1 MDALPPLPVAIPLFT
16 AAFLAGAG
24 LFLRRRMV
32 DVLSLAAAVAVTVI
46 CVVLLVRATGGTIV
60 HWFGGW
66 TPRRGVALGISFVV
80 DPVGAAMAAFSALL
94 VVAGLLFSWRYF
106 EVVRGAL
113 FHSLMLVFLA
123 AMAGFALTGDLFNMF
138 VFFELM
144 SVAAYALTAYRIEE
158 RGPLQGALN
167 FAVVNTVGGFMILM
181 GTAMLYGRT
190 GALNLAQ
197 VGEALAGRP
206 ADGLVI
212 VSFTL
217 LAGGFLIKAAAVPF
231 HFWLGDAYAVAPT
244 PVGVVFAGALSELGL
259 LGLARVY
266 WTGFAGVLDGGALRD
281 VLLVIGAV
289 TAVVGSV
296 MAFEQRHLKRML
308 AFVTVG
314 HSGLILVGLSLLD
327 PSGTAGAWIY
337 LVADGM
343 VKAALFVGMG
353 ILKHRL
359 GRLDEDAIR
368 GRGKR
373 LPYSG
378 TAIVI
383 GGLALAGLPPFGTAL
398 GKSLME
404 HAAEQAHLGWVPILF
419 GFTAVVTGGTV
430 LRAAGRVFLGW
441 GPKEAGETPSEVEER
456 EERRETRGA
465 RGRTPP
471 TMVAS
476 AGLLLAGALAVGLW
490 PAVGP
495 QAEEASARF
504 HDRPAYAA
512 AVLEGRGEAPEH
524 EPSGEGISVG
534 SGVLFAVGAVALGGA
549 ALFRR
554 RLLPRRVRRATM
566 ASVRPAVNALRFV
579 HSGEVQDYVAWVT
592 LGVAALGGAFA
603 LGLG

>member
-1 MDALPPLPVAIPLFT
+1 MGALPPLPVAIPLLT
-16 AAFLAGAG
+16 AALLTGTG
-24 LFLRRRMV
+24 TLLRRRVV
-32 DVLSLAAAVAVTVI
+32 DLLSLAAAAAVTVI
-46 CVVLLVRATGGTIV
+46 CVVLLVESVDGTIL

-106 EVVRGAL
+106 EVVRAL
-113 FHSLMLVFLA
+113 FHALMLVFLA
-123 AMAGFALTGDLFNMF
+123 GMTGFALTGDLFNMF

-144 SVAAYALTAYRIEE
+144 SVAAYALTGYRIEE

-197 VGEALAGRP
+197 IGEALAGRP

-212 VSFTL
+212 AAFTL
-217 LAGGFLIKAAAVPF
+217 LAGGFLVKAAAVPF

-266 WTGFAGVLDGGALRD
+266 WTGFAGVLDGGGLRD
-281 VLLVIGAV
+281 VLLVIGAL
-289 TAVVGSV
+289 TAVVGSI

-308 AFVTVG
+308 AFVTIG

-343 VKAALFVGMG
+343 VKSALFVGMG

-359 GRLDEDAIR
+359 GRLDEDDIR

-378 TAIVI
+378 AAIVI

-398 GKSLME
+398 GKTLME
-404 HAAEQAHLGWVPILF
+404 HAAGHASLWWVPVLF
-419 GFTAVVTGGTV
+419 AFTAVVTGGTV

-441 GPKEAGETPSEVEER
+441 GPKEHEQSPSEREER
-456 EERRETRGA
+456 EEGMETRGA

-476 AGLLLAGALAVGLW
+476 AGLLLAGALAVGVW
-490 PAVGP
+490 PGLGTL
-495 QAEEASARF
+495 AEEASARF

-512 AVLEGRGEAPEH
+512 SVLQGEGSPAEH

-534 SGVLFAVGAVALGGA
+534 SGILVTAGAVALGA
-549 ALFRR
+549 VALFRR
-554 RLLPRRVRRATM
+554 RLPKRLRRVAM
-566 ASVRPAVNALRFV
+566 APARPALSALRFV
-579 HSGEVQDYVAWVT
+579 HSGEVQDYVAWLM
-592 LGVAALGGAFA
+592 LGVAVLGGAFA
-603 LGLG
+603 LMLK